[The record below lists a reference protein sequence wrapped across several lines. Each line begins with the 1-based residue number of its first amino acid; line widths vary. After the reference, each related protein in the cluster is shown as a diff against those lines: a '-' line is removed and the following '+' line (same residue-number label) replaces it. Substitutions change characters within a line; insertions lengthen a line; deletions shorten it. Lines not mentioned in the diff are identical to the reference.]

1 MGPQVRGS
9 LFLDYVRMLKSRHE
23 VDWSRHLAPED
34 LGYLEQRI
42 ASEAWYPMAAF
53 ERMGIAILD
62 VIARG
67 DLDAVWAWGKSTV
80 PQLVALHRDLLVR
93 NDPRESLMRFHVLR
107 RTFFDFEAA
116 SVTRLDDCEVRVQIG
131 YGMSPAAEEAA
142 SYQTMGFLEGLVEA
156 AGGEEVKARFVEKAW
171 RGAKATALVVSWRQ
185 PGARVRS
192 APASP

>member
-9 LFLDYVRMLKSRHE
+9 LFLDYVRMLKSRHD
-23 VDWSRHLAPED
+23 VDWSRHLAIED

-42 ASEAWYPMAAF
+42 ALEAWYPMAAF

-67 DLDAVWAWGKSTV
+67 DLGAVWAWGKGTV
-80 PQLVALHRDLLVR
+80 VPLAALHRDLLVKD
-93 NDPRESLMRFHVLR
+93 DPRESLMRFHVLR

-116 SVTRLDDCEVRVQIG
+116 SVTRLDDCEVRVRIA

-142 SYQTMGFLEGLVEA
+142 SYQTMGFLEGLVEL
-156 AGGEEVKARFVEKAW
+156 AGGEEVTARFEEKAW
-171 RGAKATALVVSWRQ
+171 RGAKATTLIVPWR
-185 PGARVRS
+185 PPAARART
-192 APASP
+192 APASR